1 MPDGLIER
9 LRRAD
14 PARAAAPLTEEHRAR
29 LLAASVARRD
39 APKPVAPLRAH
50 RHAPRRALLLACILA
65 LACAAAATAGVILSG
80 QSGDQVRNDYVE
92 VTRHVPLP
100 PGYRWPGADAPDT
113 ADGAGVVYAGR
124 NTALMQ
130 ATLQA
135 NCAWWDAWLRAHAR
149 GDVAGMR
156 AALAGHAEVIAL
168 TPRHRP
174 GDSED
179 AGGADASLLAA
190 ERRLVADA
198 HAGRTSAIRQRQAVN
213 CTGPAAPRRLAP

>member
-14 PARAAAPLTEEHRAR
+14 PARAAAPLTEEH
-29 LLAASVARRD
+29 
-39 APKPVAPLRAH
+39 
-50 RHAPRRALLLACILA
+50 RALLLACILA

-149 GDVAGMR
+149 GDVA
-156 AALAGHAEVIAL
+156 
-168 TPRHRP
+168 
-174 GDSED
+174 
-179 AGGADASLLAA
+179 
-190 ERRLVADA
+190 
-198 HAGRTSAIRQRQAVN
+198 
-213 CTGPAAPRRLAP
+213 